1 MEIVILRKEQE
12 EKWLEYIEK
21 NSDNFFE
28 LLFDKMKEYKDI
40 KFRFSNDFLRK
51 LYLKKVE
58 VSENDYYYDFIQCFS
73 PRDNLK
79 KLLQYIDF
87 SDFDYEKL
95 NLNQYNIDFMRNN
108 AITLY
113 LNKTYNKDI
122 SGLIIENMII
132 DGSFDGYKLTNIVGG
147 KIVGCKIKNNLNKKG
162 NSVFLNPQEII
173 NKDFTNCDIRG
184 VYSEDAYFDCAISGA
199 TLIDDIAVINPQK
212 CKNKDL
218 SNCDI
223 ENAAIVGSFDNC
235 NIKNITLNN
244 NCGAKINPQKVM
256 NKDFGDAKIHDAVF
270 VDSFDNCN
278 IGSMNINGCDNAY
291 INGKG
296 LSQINWTRIDY
307 ITIVINDDDDLETLK
322 NYISEKGGMHIG
334 DNVTI
339 LCNDIYYSELK
350 NFSVLGKC
358 KYEFPR
364 SQLET
369 DIDEVLNSKN
379 RVKKKVK

>member
-12 EKWLEYIEK
+12 EKWLEYVEK

-40 KFRFSNDFLRK
+40 KFRFSNNFLRK

-73 PRDNLK
+73 PRDNLGE
-79 KLLQYIDF
+79 LLQYIDF
-87 SDFDYEKL
+87 TIFDYEKL
-95 NLNQYNIDFMRNN
+95 NLNQDNIDFMRYN

-122 SGLIIENMII
+122 SGLIIENMTIE
-132 DGSFDGYKLTNIVGG
+132 GSFDGYKLAGVVGG
-147 KIVGCKIKNNLNKKG
+147 KIVGCKIKYNHNKEG
-162 NSVFLNPQEII
+162 HQVHLDPQEII
-173 NKDFTNCDIRG
+173 NRDFTYCDIRG
-184 VYSEDAYFDCAISGA
+184 VYFDNNLFDCAISGA

-218 SNCDI
+218 SNCHI

-235 NIKNITLNN
+235 NIKNITLKN

-270 VDSFDNCN
+270 MDSFDNCK
-278 IGSMNINGCDNAY
+278 IESMNINGCDNAY